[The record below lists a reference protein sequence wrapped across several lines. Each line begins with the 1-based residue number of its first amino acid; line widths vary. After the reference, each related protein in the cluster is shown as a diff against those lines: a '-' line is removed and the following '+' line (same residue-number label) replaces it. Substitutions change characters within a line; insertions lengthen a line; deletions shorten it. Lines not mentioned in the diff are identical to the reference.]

1 MQGNNSVLRRLL
13 GYICLLVLLGGCAVN
28 VQSAQLCFRKYPP
41 RPSGYLIEVYQDV
54 LPEAPFVEI
63 AAVKA
68 RKRGIDS
75 VKKIISALQEQAR
88 KLGGDAIINLSE
100 SIESRTIIDVNRG
113 ERIVRLKFYSATVI
127 RFIEP

>member
-1 MQGNNSVLRRLL
+1 M
-13 GYICLLVLLGGCAVN
+13 
-28 VQSAQLCFRKYPP
+28 RKYSP

-68 RKRGIDS
+68 RRRGIDS
-75 VKKIISALQEQAR
+75 AKKVISALQEQAR

-100 SIESRTIIDVNRG
+100 SIESSTIFDVHRG
-113 ERIVRLKFYSATVI
+113 ERIVRLRFYSATVI
-127 RFIEP
+127 RFLTL